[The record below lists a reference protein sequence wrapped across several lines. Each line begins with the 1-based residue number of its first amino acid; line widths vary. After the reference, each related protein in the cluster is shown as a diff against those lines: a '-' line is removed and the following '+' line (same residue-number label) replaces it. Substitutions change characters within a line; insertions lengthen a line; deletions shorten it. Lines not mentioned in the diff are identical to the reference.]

1 MDGWPSVLHGGIVAT
16 LMDEMMGTL
25 LVINAKRTR
34 SRSMATGRDAEA
46 AADVI
51 GAHTAQLNVRYLA
64 PVKTPDVVLVTCK
77 ITSWEGRKIKMK
89 ATVMQKGGLLEGLE
103 TDMVECSNAEALF
116 IVPRGPQL

>member
-64 PVKTPDVVLVTCK
+64 PVKTPGVVLVTCK